1 MSEKEITTE
10 YKKAEVIYLGI
21 DTHIEKHV
29 VARKIDGLPS
39 QPAQCFRSQSKLIE
53 WAVKQERSAHQVVC
67 CYEAGPTGY
76 GLARELIE
84 KGITCYVISPQKF
97 SENTDGVKTDKRD
110 AKLLC
115 ERLFSYE
122 NGSKT
127 AFKVVRIP
135 TVEAEQARAFS
146 RLRESLKK
154 DEKRLAQRG
163 RMLGLSQGLRMK
175 GKWWGRKRWA
185 ELETAHPFLFE
196 LLAPIRASLLTI
208 ENEIKELTRKL
219 EEESVSKDQLPKGLG
234 ALTWRIIKGE
244 FHDFHRFKNRREVGS
259 YTGLCPRE
267 WSSGGRK
274 RQGSVNKHG
283 NPLLRHHLVEAV
295 WRLIKWQPKWHIWL
309 KKKDEFLSA
318 SAARKKQLVTAM
330 ARLLAIDIW
339 RLYTNQTSLTKL
351 GLIPA

>member
-1 MSEKEITTE
+1 MSETKITQNTE
-10 YKKAEVIYLGI
+10 KAEVIYLGI
-21 DTHIEKHV
+21 DTHVEKHV
-29 VARKIDGLPS
+29 VVRKIDGLPS
-39 QPAQCFRSQSKLIE
+39 QPAQSFRLQSKLVE
-53 WAVKQERSAHQVVC
+53 WIVKQKQLGQKVVC

-76 GLARELIE
+76 VLYRELLE
-84 KGITCYVISPQKF
+84 KGITCHVISPQKF

-127 AFKVVRIP
+127 AFKVVHVP

-146 RLRESLKK
+146 RLREGLKK

-175 GKWWGRKRWA
+175 GKWWGSRRWA
-185 ELETAHPFLFE
+185 ELETQNPFLFS
-196 LLAPIRASLLTI
+196 LLSPIRASILAI
-208 ENEIKELTRKL
+208 ENEIKDLTKKL
-219 EEESVSKDQLPKGLG
+219 EEEAVSKERLPKGLG
-234 ALTWRIIKGE
+234 SLTWRIIKGE
-244 FHDFHRFKNRREVGS
+244 FHDFNRFKNRREVGS

-267 WSSGGRK
+267 SSSGGRK

-295 WRLIKWQPKWHIWL
+295 WRLIKWQPNWHVWL
-309 KKKDEFLSA
+309 KKKDEFLNA
-318 SAARKKQLVTAM
+318 SPARKKQLITAM

-339 RLYTNQTSLTKL
+339 RLYTDQTTLTKL